1 VREIRT
7 LRAMWRALETG
18 PRQVLNGHEGGK
30 PRIQAKDAPTGYR
43 ASARPSR
50 GCTGA
55 ASFNGD
61 PGIPNCRVCRVNG
74 HVVVCLTVYP

>member
-43 ASARPSR
+43 ASARPYAR
-50 GCTGA
+50 PVKGW
-55 ASFNGD
+55 
-61 PGIPNCRVCRVNG
+61 
-74 HVVVCLTVYP
+74 HVQWEVVPPE